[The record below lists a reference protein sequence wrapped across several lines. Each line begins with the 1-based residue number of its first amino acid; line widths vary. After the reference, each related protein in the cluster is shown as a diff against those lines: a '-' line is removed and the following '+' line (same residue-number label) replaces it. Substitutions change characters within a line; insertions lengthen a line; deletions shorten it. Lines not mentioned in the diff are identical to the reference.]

1 MLAIQK
7 PVPGPPL
14 WGTGDQKEGR
24 VTDLQRHDAHEDG
37 EDHAQLHTAEYEFPD
52 EIMKTAVA
60 MLVGLI

>member
-1 MLAIQK
+1 M
-7 PVPGPPL
+7 PGAFF
-14 WGTGDQKEGR
+14 GVG
-24 VTDLQRHDAHEDG
+24 DG